1 MKVMFFILASI
12 VSFSVLADYKSEV
25 KAIEKFE
32 MEEFINDKN
41 YPPSKPGDVNREI
54 NKAFYDRLLAEPQSL
69 KYFTLLSVVY
79 RIVSLYKTDK
89 AFALSLESKFDGKK
103 LTKDQWEKVFEY
115 VGNPILK
122 ETNAEQK
129 KNIASRPAV
138 DAHFKKSLAYL
149 NAAPSF
155 K

>member
-1 MKVMFFILASI
+1 MIFALASI
-12 VSFSVLADYKSEV
+12 FSLSALADYKTEV

-32 MEEFINDKN
+32 KEEFINDKN
-41 YPPSKPGDVNREI
+41 YPPSKPGDVQRDI
-54 NKAFYDRLLAEPQSL
+54 NKAFYDRLLVEPQSL
-69 KYFTLLSVVY
+69 KYFLLLSVCY
-79 RIVSLYKTDK
+79 RLVNLYKSDK

-129 KNIASRPAV
+129 KIIASRPAV
-138 DAHFKKSLAYL
+138 DAHFQKSLAYL

-155 K
+155 KK